1 MEFHFILHLNRKI
14 DPMKTNLIL
23 SSLVCLFFQ
32 VKASETEKVVKTKPE
47 KVIVYK
53 NGAQIFRQ
61 GQTTLVA
68 GENKLVFEWLE
79 EGVSSNSIQVGG
91 AGNFIITETEYTDKM
106 PDLDKFKN
114 STDFKYVK
122 LTKQLKDSIAL
133 LDYKAEELNYRKEVL
148 TTEKTVL
155 LNYRL
160 FKGESKK
167 DSLSF
172 LKDGLNYLQEK
183 LSSIYTSLH
192 VLKKEAEQVTALKQN
207 LQNRLSGIN
216 ADLGD
221 ENLSSLYKTNHQIT
235 ISIISDVATQANIN
249 VNYFVNTAGWEPV
262 YDLRTDGVES
272 LVKLTYKGIVYQHTN
287 VDWNNVKLVLSTGT
301 PQCNLSAPELNAW
314 YLDAIRP
321 VYQYEK
327 SKKASMSPA
336 PAQAFALSEN
346 MSVGA
351 SIQKEEL
358 DQDAKNA
365 YDYVTTNEQQVQA
378 TFEIKLPYSIA
389 SDNKKHTVAVLQKD
403 LDTKYMYKTVP
414 KVDVTAY
421 LLARVTGWED
431 LNLLPGKASVFY
443 AGTYVGQTYINPAT
457 TNDTLDLTLGKD
469 DNVVVKRV
477 KQKDKTKEK
486 LLNDDRVY
494 SFAYEITIK
503 NGNTKSMEIEIKDQ
517 LPISHGKE
525 VVITKDNISNATYEE
540 ATGILTWKQSIKA
553 KDTRHINFAYTI
565 KAPKDV
571 PIAVR

>member
-1 MEFHFILHLNRKI
+1 
-14 DPMKTNLIL
+14 MKTKLIVSAL
-23 SSLVCLFFQ
+23 ICLFINTQAF
-32 VKASETEKVVKTKPE
+32 EIEKTIKTKPE

-61 GQTTLVA
+61 TQTTLIA
-68 GENKLVFEWLE
+68 GENKLVLEWLE
-79 EGVSSNSIQVGG
+79 DGVSPNSIQVGG
-91 AGNFIITETEYTDKM
+91 TGNFIITETQYTDKM

-114 STDFKYVK
+114 SSDTKYVK
-122 LTKQLKDSIAL
+122 LIKQIKDSIAL
-133 LDYKAEELNYRKEVL
+133 LDYKAEEINLRKEVL
-148 TTEKTVL
+148 NTEKTVL

-183 LSSIYTSLH
+183 LSSIYISLH
-192 VLKKEAEQVTALKQN
+192 LLKREAEQLNDTRQN
-207 LQNRLSGIN
+207 LQNRLAGIQ

-221 ENLSSLYKTNHQIT
+221 ENISSLYKTNHQIT
-235 ISIISDVATQANIN
+235 ISIISDIATQSTINI
-249 VNYFVNTAGWEPV
+249 NYFVNTAGWEPI

-301 PQCNLSAPELNAW
+301 AQCNLNAPNLNTW
-314 YLDAIRP
+314 YLDAPRYGIASRENVQHTASKSANSP
-321 VYQYEK
+321 VLAQYEVLIDMDVK
-327 SKKASMSPA
+327 SGGTISNDAYQKK
-336 PAQAFALSEN
+336 ED
-346 MSVGA
+346 V
-351 SIQKEEL
+351 
-358 DQDAKNA
+358 AKNA
-365 YDYVTTNEQQVQA
+365 YEYVTTNDQQVQA

-403 LDTKYMYKTVP
+403 LDTKYLYKTVP
-414 KVDVTAY
+414 KIDVTAY
-421 LLARVTGWED
+421 LLARVTGWEE

-443 AGTYVGQTYINPAT
+443 AGTYVGQTYIDPAT
-457 TNDTLDLTLGKD
+457 TNDTLNLTLGKD

-503 NGNTKSMEIEIKDQ
+503 NGNAKNIEMEIKDQ
-517 LPISHGKE
+517 LPVSRGKE
-525 VVITKDNISNATYEE
+525 IVITKDNIDHATYEE
-540 ATGILTWKQSIKA
+540 ATSILTWKQSIKA
-553 KDTRHINFAYTI
+553 KDTKHINFAYTI